1 MFMTIRRYINNV
13 TFLWV
18 AFVLAGMLVSSCSS
32 DVERRRV
39 DNLNDRAY
47 AFHYRSLDSA
57 LHCANEALA
66 SSSHYKDGRAEA
78 LNNVA
83 FVLMAR
89 MDYVAA
95 DSLLDEVLG
104 STDNQIELF
113 VANVQKMRL
122 CQRMSDSR
130 RFYKYRQQAEM
141 CSNRISEDNGIFT
154 DRQQRR
160 LVYARS
166 EFSIVLSTYFY
177 YVGLRQKSAE
187 ALSAIDA
194 GGSIVK
200 DTAQLLAYYY
210 NVGSGGVL
218 TAGSR
223 AELLQA
229 EFDNLMRCYL
239 LSRQYH
245 YVFWEANSLQAIS
258 EHLQASVDRRRL
270 MSDNI
275 QEIDFLNVDHMPD
288 SLLAGNL
295 AQRALYLF
303 GEYGDVYQK
312 AGAWR
317 TLSES
322 YFAISDYSSALIC
335 LENAL
340 SGDTAVNA
348 APDLVASIREQLSMV
363 YSAMDDKHKS
373 DYNRNIYLDMQER
386 TRQDRFLE
394 ARADQLAM
402 SSRQLDMM
410 ISAVLLMILVAIASL
425 VYIIY
430 RQRKNDSMP
439 TPEAMSRPYELWK
452 AESEKKYEQLQSEAE
467 QTVESTDVARYTL
480 ERYRER
486 NVEQRAKV
494 WLASSVASL
503 IGRMVHEIKC
513 VANGGMS
520 SREQAERLDY
530 VSQIAD
536 AIVATNSQLTRWIQ
550 LRQGDFM
557 LHIESFAL
565 KEVFDTLRQNVANF
579 KLNGISLD
587 VDDTDAYVK
596 ADRTLTLFMINT
608 IADNARRYTPAGGR
622 VHVSS
627 SVADAYVEISIADNG
642 CGMSREKQEGLFK
655 HSTIIDSGG
664 SSMTEGGHG
673 FGLLNCKGI
682 IEKYKKL
689 SVIFSVCMIGV
700 ESEVGKGSR
709 FFFRLPKGM
718 VRMMAG
724 LAILVSAVPSFARN
738 KTVGSA
744 DREWK
749 QACAFADS
757 AYYSNIKGTYG
768 RTVDFA
774 DSCLAHAN
782 TACDL
787 LTGHGARG
795 SRKLVLIGDY
805 PAMAADLVW
814 FRDSVQIDY
823 GVLLDVRNETAV
835 AALALHRWNLY
846 TYNNA
851 VYTQLFRACSADNA
865 LGAYVKSMQ
874 RAESN
879 RNVAIFILVVL
890 FVAIFPT
897 YYMLYYRRRMSLHL
911 YIDRMNEVNA
921 VLADTS
927 ADAAEKLLAIK
938 RVWNVAGEN
947 GGGTKLS
954 PIRMREAKA
963 DGRYQA
969 LSELVDNIVR
979 SLETYLER
987 TRKLQADIEM
997 AVDEL
1002 RRVRMDCDRMY
1013 ISNNVLDNCLSS
1025 LKHETMYYP
1034 SRLKQLLLQDGGS
1047 MQSVAVLSELA
1058 GYYQLLYTTFIKQAH
1073 AILDSAGTFIAPKF
1087 LMDLLFRLLRKKNKD
1102 GLLTPSVSDAQ
1113 DGYVLIDFNICNDK
1127 LVSAVGQNASVLF
1140 SKDTPDTDFLVCCQ
1154 IMRDIGE
1161 YTGARACGISAILVD
1176 SRHILIRI
1184 KTSATVVDADRT
1196 RNMTDGRNK
1205 IVEK

>member
-1 MFMTIRRYINNV
+1 MKIIRYTYNV
-13 TFLWV
+13 AFLVV
-18 AFVLAGMLVSSCSS
+18 AFVLTAVLVSSCGSHAVRS
-32 DVERRRV
+32 RV
-39 DNLNDRAY
+39 DGLNDRAY
-47 AFHYRSLDSA
+47 AYHYRNLDSA
-57 LHCANEALA
+57 VHYAREALA
-66 SSSHYKDGRAEA
+66 LSGHYKDGRAEA
-78 LNNVA
+78 LNNLA

-130 RFYKYRQQAEM
+130 RFYKYRQQAET
-141 CSNRISEDNGIFT
+141 CSSRIAEDNGNFT

-160 LVYARS
+160 LIYARS

-194 GGSIVK
+194 GGPIVK

-218 TAGSR
+218 TARSR

-229 EFDNLMRCYL
+229 EFDYLMRCYL

-245 YVFWEANSLQAIS
+245 YAFWEANSLQAIS
-258 EHLQASVDRRRL
+258 EHLQSSEDRRRL
-270 MSDNI
+270 VSDNI

-295 AQRALYLF
+295 AQRALNLF
-303 GEYGDVYQK
+303 AEYGDIYQK

-322 YFAISDYSSALIC
+322 YFAIADYSSALIC

-340 SGDTAVNA
+340 SVDTAVNA

-410 ISAVLLMILVAIASL
+410 ISAVLLMILVAVASL

-439 TPEAMSRPYELWK
+439 TPEAMSRPYERWK
-452 AESEKKYEQLQSEAE
+452 AESEERHARLLSEAE
-467 QTVESTDVARYTL
+467 QIEESTGVAKYTL

-494 WLASSVASL
+494 WLASSVTSL

-513 VANGGMS
+513 VANDGMTP
-520 SREQAERLDY
+520 RERAERLDY
-530 VSQIAD
+530 VSQITD

-565 KEVFDTLRQNVANF
+565 KEVFDTIRQNVANF
-579 KLNGISLD
+579 KLSGVSLD
-587 VDDTDAYVK
+587 VDDTGAYVK

-622 VHVSS
+622 VHVYSS
-627 SVADAYVEISIADNG
+627 ESADYVEISIDDNG
-642 CGMSREKQEGLFK
+642 CGMSREKQESLFK
-655 HSTIIDSGG
+655 HSAIVDS
-664 SSMTEGGHG
+664 STNSMKEGGHG

-700 ESEVGKGSR
+700 ESEKGKGSR
-709 FFFRLPKGM
+709 LFFRLPKGM
-718 VRMMAG
+718 VRMAVGMAM
-724 LAILVSAVPSFARN
+724 LMSAVSSYADN
-738 KTVGSA
+738 KTLYQYR
-744 DREWK
+744 REWK
-749 QACAFADS
+749 QTCAFADS
-757 AYYSNIKGTYG
+757 AYYSNINGSYR

-782 TACDL
+782 AACAL
-787 LTGHGARG
+787 LAGHGARG
-795 SRKLVLIGDY
+795 SRKLVLLGDY
-805 PAMAADLVW
+805 PAMAADLEW
-814 FRDSVQIDY
+814 FRDSVPVDY

-835 AALALHRWNLY
+835 AALALHRWSLY
-846 TYNNA
+846 NYNNA

-865 LGAYVKSMQ
+865 LGAYVKNMQ
-874 RAESN
+874 RAENN

-921 VLADTS
+921 VLADANAGT
-927 ADAAEKLLAIK
+927 AEKLQAVK
-938 RVWNVAGEN
+938 RVWNVESEN
-947 GGGTKLS
+947 GHGANL
-954 PIRMREAKA
+954 PPAIMREANA
-963 DGRYQA
+963 SGRYQA
-969 LSELVDNIVR
+969 LNELVDNIVH
-979 SLETYLER
+979 SLETDIAR
-987 TRKLQADIEM
+987 TRKLLTDIEI
-997 AVDEL
+997 ARDEL

-1034 SRLKQLLLQDGGS
+1034 SRLKQLFLLDEGS
-1047 MQSVAVLSELA
+1047 MQSVSVLGELA
-1058 GYYQLLYTTFIKQAH
+1058 GYYQLLYMTFIKQAH
-1073 AILDSAGTFIAPKF
+1073 AILDSAGSFVAPRL
-1087 LMDLLFRLLRKKNKD
+1087 LMNQLLRLLRKKNKD
-1102 GLLTPSVSDAQ
+1102 GALSQVMSDAH
-1113 DGYVLIDFNICNDK
+1113 DGYVLIDINICNEQ
-1127 LVSAVGQNASVLF
+1127 LVSAVGQNASILF
-1140 SKDTPDTDFLVCCQ
+1140 SQDTPDTDFLVCCQ

-1161 YTGARACGISAILVD
+1161 YTGARACGISAKLVD
-1176 SRHILIRI
+1176 SRHIMIRI
-1184 KTSATVVDADRT
+1184 TASVTAVGTDRIQNVADS
-1196 RNMTDGRNK
+1196 RNK